1 MDLRAQDLT
10 DKVALIT
17 GGTRGIGRG
26 VALQLAS
33 RGCSILVTCSRPES
47 LDSVASLQEQVAE
60 LFGSKTA
67 TLPIVVGLVADIYQR
82 DCARNIAE
90 ALNENFENRVDIV
103 LLNAA
108 AAYTTFVGQLDEKEV
123 AASLFANVQ
132 TNAFIVDE
140 LVQRKLF
147 QPDSRIIFVSS
158 VRDRMPWKGQL
169 MYSAGKAAGESMC
182 RTWAEAFGGKHEE
195 VCILLPKM

>member
-1 MDLRAQDLT
+1 MSLRTRDLAG
-10 DKVALIT
+10 KVALIT

-33 RGCSILVTCSRPES
+33 RGCSILVTCSKPES
-47 LDSVASLQEQVAE
+47 LDIATSLQKQVAD
-60 LFGSKTA
+60 LFYQSNETPP
-67 TLPIVVGLVADIYQR
+67 TIVGAVADIYQQE
-82 DCARNIAE
+82 CPKSIAD
-90 ALNENFENRVDIV
+90 ALEKYFDNRVDIL

-108 AAYTTFVGQLDEKEV
+108 AAYATFVGQLDEKEV
-123 AASLFANVQ
+123 SGSLFANVQ

-140 LVQRKLF
+140 LVRRKSF
-147 QPDSRIIFVSS
+147 QKDSRIIFISS
-158 VRDRMPWKGQL
+158 VRDRLPWKGQL

-195 VCILLPKM
+195 VRSLLL